1 MVRGP
6 EAEAVS
12 ALFFVFW
19 KKKKCEGAKL
29 RVEGSKQKL
38 RHGQIPKAT
47 RVKGLPRREEIR
59 SELLGA
65 CQVQGIRTRS
75 WEEMR
80 GQVAMSVSS
89 EAE

>member
-1 MVRGP
+1 MDLSLSLFVVRGP

-47 RVKGLPRREEIR
+47 RVEGLPRWLGGKR
-59 SELLGA
+59 SEASCWEHARFGEFTLGA
-65 CQVQGIRTRS
+65 GKK
-75 WEEMR
+75 
-80 GQVAMSVSS
+80 
-89 EAE
+89 